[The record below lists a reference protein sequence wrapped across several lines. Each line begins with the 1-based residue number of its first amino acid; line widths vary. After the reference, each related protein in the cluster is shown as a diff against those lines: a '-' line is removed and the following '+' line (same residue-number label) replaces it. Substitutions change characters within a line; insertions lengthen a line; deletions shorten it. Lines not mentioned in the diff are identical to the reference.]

1 MEVNNFF
8 STPVF
13 IFGDNN
19 FQSNKDQLIEEIY
32 AWRDED
38 AGELVRSNQ
47 GGWHSDTT
55 VFRRQDPQI
64 KRVCHLM
71 VTTFNK
77 CTKHIAPK
85 FEIEKMD
92 MKGEGWV
99 NVNPQHSFNVPHD
112 HPGYTWSGVY
122 YVKVAEDDDQQK
134 LQTERDG
141 CIEFLDPR
149 TSVSALAT
157 DVTKYSDYFSPKK
170 TITPRPG
177 LIVIFPSYLRHWV
190 YPNKREEDRITFA
203 FNFRYAAKANP
214 DQLLAQAQAAAVSK
228 QKLNKGPKKTKGKR
242 VKKKK

>member
-13 IFGDNN
+13 IFGDNK
-19 FQSNKDQLIEEIY
+19 FEENKDALIEEIY
-32 AWRDED
+32 AWRDE
-38 AGELVRSNQ
+38 ASGEVVRSNQ
-47 GGWHSDTT
+47 GGWHSETT
-55 VFRRQDPQI
+55 IFKRKEPGI

-77 CTKHIAPK
+77 CTKHVAPA

-122 YVKVAEDDDQQK
+122 YVKVAESDDYAQLQQ
-134 LQTERDG
+134 ERDG

-157 DVTKYSDYFSPKK
+157 DLTKTSDFFAPKK
-170 TITPRPG
+170 TITPKPG
-177 LIVIFPSYLRHWV
+177 LMIIFPSYLRHWV
-190 YPNKREEDRITFA
+190 YPNKRDEDRITFA
-203 FNFRYAAKANP
+203 FNFRYALKANP
-214 DQLLAQAQAAAVSK
+214 DQLLAQAQMAAKGK
-228 QKLNKGPKKTKGKR
+228 QKTTRGPQQVKGKKR
-242 VKKKK
+242 KPRK